1 MRHRATLTLAVVLAM
16 LAALA
21 VLVPAAPAQARPA
34 EDRLER
40 LARAKI
46 NALRAQNG
54 VRPLRIS
61 RGLTRSAAS
70 YARYMMRS
78 GYFGHRSTIH
88 APRRYRSLGE
98 IILLHRGLHPKPR
111 VAVKN
116 WARSSGHRYVML
128 SPKFGSVG
136 VGKASGHF
144 QGHRVTLWVSHV
156 GRK

>member
-1 MRHRATLTLAVVLAM
+1 MSYRATLTLAIVLAM
-16 LAALA
+16 LA
-21 VLVPAAPAQARPA
+21 VLVPAASAEARPT

-54 VRPLRIS
+54 IRPLRIS

-78 GYFGHRSTIH
+78 GYFGHQSTIR
-88 APRRYRSLGE
+88 APRRYRSVGE
-98 IILLHRGLHPKPR
+98 IILLHRGLHPRPR
-111 VAVKN
+111 IAVKY

-128 SPKFGSVG
+128 SRKFGSVG
-136 VGKASGHF
+136 VGKASGRF
-144 QGHRVTLWVSHV
+144 QGRRVTLWVSHM
-156 GRK
+156 GRQ